1 MSARTANQNELFQSF
16 FSNGTKLPFNGGQAE
31 KQIDWANIH
40 TRWVTTA
47 IKSGLVKDGH
57 PKAITIE
64 VLTSLGH
71 MVDVI
76 GLRWDFVIEI
86 NKAKLLSWLNTN
98 KKPNPGI
105 TAGDDPFWG
114 LENIEML
121 PNSARNMIDQWLMR
135 HNQADVDYKDNRSLN
150 ILGMD
155 QYYSEEAKYYAT
167 LMNGREKNKLHWKG
181 VGGPKYIFFDEQRQ
195 RWAQRNHNFTST
207 SKYTD
212 GTTLI
217 YHGENPAVNIAPG
230 EGMDYRV
237 NRPLVRQLAWRTTDN
252 DDKEVYKRYYSDFYT
267 IIALRDLARVRYN
280 RTDVSDANKKGKVF
294 ADPTSN
300 PVGLPVYKTAE
311 EIADILGD
319 QKLVF
324 PMEYVI
330 QSVYHRKMG
339 DAVDI
344 LNFVNNPEFEVTFKN
359 YEYWI
364 QNWPEVGAYVDLR
377 LENFEVLA
385 RYHDLTRQTWDREF
399 AGKGQV
405 NRPLVDF
412 QWHHSNFSFKFT
424 GGAHPADFAVT
435 DVVKHSIWP
444 QNLDAVV
451 RFMYIFVQGKEHFD
465 GASKY
470 NNSHIYYDLLE
481 QLEWKINGE
490 IFGKKALTY
499 SDMKVK
505 TSYYFEN
512 KKSHTVMKDQSVIQ
526 NMSFDCNMN
535 NFKGGTQNLLPIA
548 NNNEFLLTFS
558 KARLVA
564 AYNEG
569 LPENAY
575 RSDQDIDGERATDPS
590 TNAPWTEDAALNNN
604 NKAPLDKNGEEI
616 VKCNMF
622 RDSIGSRAG
631 CIKRTQVSPFD
642 ANNPQ
647 YEYEVDL
654 LVQLVAFVPNLLTQQ
669 GGQLSA
675 QKRLPGHS

>member
-16 FSNGTKLPFNGGQAE
+16 FSNGTKLPFSGGQAE

-71 MVDVI
+71 MVDVV

-86 NKAKLLSWLNTN
+86 NKDKLLKWLNDNAKT
-98 KKPNPGI
+98 NPGI
-105 TAGDDPFWG
+105 VSPSTVLDPFWG
-114 LENIEML
+114 LENVEML

-135 HNQADVDYKDNRSLN
+135 HNQADVDYKDTRSLN

-167 LMNGREKNKLHWKG
+167 LMNGREKNKLHFKG

-195 RWAQRNHNFTST
+195 RWSQKNHNAAST
-207 SKYTD
+207 AKD
-212 GTTLI
+212 ATTGQLI
-217 YHGENPAVNIAPG
+217 YQGDNPAVNIAPG
-230 EGMDYRV
+230 DGMDVRC
-237 NRPLVRQLAWRTTDN
+237 NKPLVKQLAWRTIDN
-252 DDKEVYKRYYSDFYT
+252 DEKDVYKRYYSDFYT
-267 IIALRDLARVRYN
+267 IIALRDLDRVRVN
-280 RTDVSDANKKGKVF
+280 RTDVDATNKKGKKFVD
-294 ADPTSN
+294 AN
-300 PVGLPVYKTAE
+300 GNNVYKTTA
-311 EIADILGD
+311 EIADIFGD

-359 YEYWI
+359 YEFWI
-364 QNWPEVGAYVDLR
+364 QNWPHVGAYVDLR

-412 QWHHSNFSFKFT
+412 QWHHSNFNFKFT
-424 GGAHPADFAVT
+424 AGADPTKILAT
-435 DVVKHSIWP
+435 DVIKHSIWP

-465 GASKY
+465 NMGKY
-470 NNSHIYYDLLE
+470 NFSHVYHDLIE

-490 IFGKKALTY
+490 IFGKKAMSYT
-499 SDMKVK
+499 DMKVK
-505 TSYYFEN
+505 TSYYYEN
-512 KKSHTVMKDQSVIQ
+512 KKSHTVMKDQSSLQ

-558 KARLVA
+558 KARLVH

-575 RSDQDIDGERATDPS
+575 RSETDIDTERTTDPNGN
-590 TNAPWTEDAALNNN
+590 TWTIDTATGTDE
-604 NKAPLDKNGEEI
+604 KIPLDKNGEHV

-622 RDSIGSRAG
+622 RDSLGSKGG
-631 CIKRTQVSPFD
+631 CIKRTAITGSDP
-642 ANNPQ
+642 NNPQ

-654 LVQLVAFVPNLLTQQ
+654 IVQLVAFVPNLLTQQ